1 MSRATFQ
8 DNILKEI
15 QVLIYLGLKEMKKMK
30 IWDKLFKNGPSKIC
44 LPNFKISKLSS
55 KDLTWSILEY
65 FVPYIM

>member
-30 IWDKLFKNGPSKIC
+30 IWDKLFKNGPSKFC
-44 LPNFKISKLSS
+44 LPNFKI
-55 KDLTWSILEY
+55 
-65 FVPYIM
+65 